1 MSILNTTQAPEL
13 TRPERKSRRV
23 KQGAKQLA
31 DQLISGWEQ
40 SFDAIWSDEDPA
52 AVLAALGEDAAEIF
66 ALSAATVQLFAAILP
81 SRRPDDWARI
91 AAKAQGMPATTANPD
106 GTVTID

>member
-1 MSILNTTQAPEL
+1 MSILNTNQTPEL
-13 TRPERKSRRV
+13 TRPERKARRV

-40 SFDAIWSDEDPA
+40 GFDSIWNDEDPA
-52 AVLAALGEDAAEIF
+52 SILVELGTDAAEIF
-66 ALSAATVQLFAAILP
+66 ALSAATVQLFGSILP
-81 SRRPDDWARI
+81 NRRPDDWARI
-91 AAKAQGMPATTANPD
+91 DAKAQSMPATTANPD